1 MTRRGTAKSIF
12 SAVIIS
18 AVAGLAIAATVLA
31 GCGGGKPAADE
42 GGAAPAQKPVLLVS
56 AEKADVHPMKSEVR
70 LLGKTVATRHV
81 IIRSPTPGRIVG
93 MKLVSGD
100 SVRKGQV
107 VAHVINREIEAAQAG
122 LEVARKI
129 EPNEADALAKS
140 VGRYNHS
147 VGIPVIAPEAGV
159 VSQPP
164 ATSGQMVA
172 DLDTLVDL
180 IDPAS
185 VYVEASVP
193 VSQLSFVKSGMSATV
208 TSAILPGIEMPA
220 RVGPMMPAF
229 DATTASSA
237 MRMDFV
243 GAQRIAEAG
252 APVEI
257 RVETASAPV
266 AVVIPASALFQDPGA
281 DQYHVFVVGA
291 DGRAHR
297 TVVKLGLR
305 DPERVQVIAG
315 IKAGDLVITSGGYAL
330 SDGLNVHVAQPAVA
344 QKQSASKEQSGSGD
358 QQ

>member
-1 MTRRGTAKSIF
+1 MTRRGTAKDILF
-12 SAVIIS
+12 AIIS
-18 AVAGLAIAATVLA
+18 LAIAATVLV
-31 GCGGGKPAADE
+31 GCGGGKSAGDE
-42 GGAAPAQKPVLLVS
+42 GSAAPAQKPVLLVT
-56 AEKADVHPMKSEVR
+56 AAKADVHPMKSEVR

-81 IIRSPTPGRIVG
+81 IIRSPTPGRVVG

-122 LEVARKI
+122 LAVARKI
-129 EPNEADALAKS
+129 DPQEGAALANS
-140 VGRYNHS
+140 VDRYNHT
-147 VGIPVIAPEAGV
+147 VGIPVVAPEAGV

-164 ATSGQMVA
+164 TTSGQMVA

-193 VSQLSFVKSGMSATV
+193 VSQLSLVKSGMSATI
-208 TSAILPGIEMPA
+208 TSAILPGAEIAA

-243 GAQRIAEAG
+243 SSQRIAEAG
-252 APVEI
+252 APVEV
-257 RVETASAPV
+257 RVETASAPD
-266 AVVIPASALFQDPGA
+266 AIVIPAGALFQDPGA
-281 DQYHVFVVGA
+281 DQYHVFVVGT

-305 DPERVQVIAG
+305 DPERVQVTAG
-315 IKAGDLVITSGGYAL
+315 IKAGDVVITSGGYAL
-330 SDGLNVHVAQPAVA
+330 SDGLNVRVAQPAVA
-344 QKQSASKEQSGSGD
+344 QEHSAAGN